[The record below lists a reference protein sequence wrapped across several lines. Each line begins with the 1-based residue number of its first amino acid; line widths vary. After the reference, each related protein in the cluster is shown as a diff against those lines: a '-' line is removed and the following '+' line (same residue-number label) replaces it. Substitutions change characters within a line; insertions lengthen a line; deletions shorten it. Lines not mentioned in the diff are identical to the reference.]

1 MDPKTLWRTA
11 RIVIVDIET
20 TGVDPFLDR
29 IVEVAAIVA
38 EGGAIT
44 RRWSSLVNPGRPIAA
59 EATKIHGIDDASVA
73 DAPRFAD
80 VVGPLSEVIGESAIV
95 GAYSAKFD
103 KPFLA
108 AEHVRAAGELPWWLA
123 AKVEWIDPLPFVW
136 VADRYK
142 KGKKLS
148 EACARRGI
156 QLEDAH
162 RATADA
168 EATALLLLKM
178 GGEQFENDL
187 SMPDEIGDLLELQAL
202 YAAQQEADLRGYWF
216 RNPSKSPRARA
227 AAGATP

>member
-44 RRWSSLVNPGRPIAA
+44 RRWSALVNPGRPIAA

-73 DAPRFAD
+73 GAPRFAD
-80 VVGPLSEVIGESAIV
+80 VVGTLSEVIGESAIV

-123 AKVEWIDPLPFVW
+123 AKVEWI
-136 VADRYK
+136 
-142 KGKKLS
+142 
-148 EACARRGI
+148 
-156 QLEDAH
+156 
-162 RATADA
+162 ATADA